1 MTATSSLGKK
11 ASDHLEAASPRYCVG
26 SPLQSWASLVCP
38 GLPFSW
44 SGVPSAHPAP
54 CCSPCAR
61 ASRARIKTRQAT
73 GLGISHGCCSSHSPL
88 KSSSWIPSHTP
99 VLASAVPP
107 WPRACTCLAVHALL
121 KFYLLHSEQAP
132 PHIHTYTVHYRQARV
147 YLAFGWSNL
156 TPPTSTSLPWVF

>member
-1 MTATSSLGKK
+1 MTATSSIGKK

-26 SPLQSWASLVCP
+26 SPPAKLGFP
-38 GLPFSW
+38 GLPLPW

-73 GLGISHGCCSSHSPL
+73 GLGISHGCRSSHSPL
-88 KSSSWIPSHTP
+88 KSSSWTPSHTP

-107 WPRACTCLAVHALL
+107 CLRACTCLAVHALL
-121 KFYLLHSEQAP
+121 KFYLLYSEQVP
-132 PHIHTYTVHYRQARV
+132 PHTYLHSTLQA
-147 YLAFGWSNL
+147 G
-156 TPPTSTSLPWVF
+156 PSLPSLWVV